1 MTAVTVREF
10 SYNPSAIFARVEH
23 GERIEVTRHGKVIA
37 VVTMPEHPRSRY
49 DELVA
54 QGVIKPPAGGGVR
67 AGEWDDFV
75 HIDVPDDV
83 DPLAILEGIREERDI
98 IGMLDALED
107 ER

>member
-23 GERIEVTRHGKVIA
+23 GERIA